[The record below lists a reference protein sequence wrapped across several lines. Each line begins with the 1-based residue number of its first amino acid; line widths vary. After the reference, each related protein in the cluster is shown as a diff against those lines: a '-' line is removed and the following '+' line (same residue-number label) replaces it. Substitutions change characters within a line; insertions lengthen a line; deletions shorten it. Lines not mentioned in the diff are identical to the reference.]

1 MSNTTENNKR
11 IAKNTLLLYIRTL
24 LTMAISLY
32 TSRVILNVLGVSD
45 YGIYNVVGGVV
56 AMFSVISGTFSSS
69 ISRFITY
76 ELGSKNFER
85 LQKIFSTSLNIQLI
99 ISAIIILVGEI
110 VGVWFIN
117 YKMQIPPER
126 LIAANWVFQCSLLT
140 FVINLISIPYNAS
153 IIAHEK
159 MSAFA
164 YISILEVTL
173 KLIIVYLL
181 LLSPFDKLATYA
193 ILLVT
198 VALIVRGTYGIYC
211 KQHFKEC
218 KYQWIYDKKLSKEML
233 SFAGWSFFGNS
244 AYMFNTQGVN
254 ILINLFFGVTFN
266 AARGIATQ
274 VEAAI
279 MQFANNFTMA
289 INPQIT
295 KSYAAG
301 DKEYMFALICR
312 GAKYSYFLLLFF
324 AIPFI
329 LEANTILK
337 LWLKVVP
344 EYAPIF
350 LRLTMFG
357 SMAMI
362 LGNTLLTAVSAT
374 GNIKY
379 YQIWVTIIGCL
390 VFPLT
395 WLAYKLGCPVE
406 TAYILY
412 MTIYFILVFVRLY
425 FVKKQLQF
433 PVMIFIRQVLLR
445 VFAVSVFAFAI
456 PTVINYCIPTS
467 IGRLVLTIFC
477 ATFVSCFSIFII
489 GLEAGER
496 QTILTKV
503 KNIIYKFK
511 PLNKCR

>member
-1 MSNTTENNKR
+1 MSNTAAENNKR
-11 IAKNTLLLYIRTL
+11 IVKNTLLLYFRTF
-24 LTMAISLY
+24 LTMTIALY

-76 ELGSKNFER
+76 ELGSKNSER

-99 ISAIIILVGEI
+99 IAAIIILIGELI
-110 VGVWFIN
+110 GVWFIN
-117 YKMQIPPER
+117 YKIQIPTER
-126 LIAANWVFQCSLLT
+126 LIAANWVFQCSLFT
-140 FVINLISIPYNAS
+140 FVINLISIPYNAC

-164 YISILEVTL
+164 YISILEATL
-173 KLIIVYLL
+173 KLIVVYLI
-181 LLSPFDKLATYA
+181 LLSPLDKLITYS
-193 ILLVT
+193 ILLFL
-198 VALIVRGTYGIYC
+198 VALTIRSTYGFYC
-211 KQHFKEC
+211 KRHFNEC
-218 KYQWIYDKKLSKEML
+218 RYHLIYDKQLSKEML
-233 SFAGWSFFGNS
+233 SYAGWSFFGNS

-274 VEAAI
+274 VETSI
-279 MQFANNFTMA
+279 MQFVYNFTVA

-295 KSYAAG
+295 KSYASG
-301 DKEYMFALICR
+301 DKGYMFTLMCR

-350 LRLTMFG
+350 LQLTMFG
-357 SMAMI
+357 SMAVI
-362 LGNTLLTAVSAT
+362 LGNTMLTAISAT
-374 GNIKY
+374 GNIKF
-379 YQIWVTIIGCL
+379 YQIWVTIVGCL

-395 WLAYKLGCPVE
+395 WVAYKLGCSVE

-412 MTIYFILVFVRLY
+412 AIIYFILIFVRLY
-425 FVKKQLQF
+425 FVKKQLKF
-433 PVMIFIRQVLLR
+433 P
-445 VFAVSVFAFAI
+445 VSVFIKQVLIKILIVSIIAFII
-456 PTVINYCIPTS
+456 PTVINHYVPAST
-467 IGRLVLTIFC
+467 GRLILTIFSS
-477 ATFVSCFSIFII
+477 TVSSISSILIF
-489 GLEAGER
+489 GLDPIER
-496 QTILTKV
+496 YAIFTKIKKITYKIHH
-503 KNIIYKFK
+503 KNVY
-511 PLNKCR
+511 

>member
-1 MSNTTENNKR
+1 MSNTAENNKR
-11 IAKNTLLLYIRTL
+11 IVKNTLLLYFRTF
-24 LTMAISLY
+24 LTMTIALY

-76 ELGSKNFER
+76 ELGSKNSER

-99 ISAIIILVGEI
+99 IAAIVILIGELI
-110 VGVWFIN
+110 GVWFIN
-117 YKMQIPPER
+117 FKMQIPTER
-126 LIAANWVFQCSLLT
+126 LIAANWVFQCSLFT
-140 FVINLISIPYNAS
+140 FVINLISIPYNAC

-164 YISILEVTL
+164 YISILEATL
-173 KLIIVYLL
+173 KLIVVYLI
-181 LLSPFDKLATYA
+181 LLSPLDKLITYA
-193 ILLVT
+193 ILLFL
-198 VALIVRGTYGIYC
+198 VALTIRSTYGFYC
-211 KQHFKEC
+211 QRHFNEC
-218 KYQWIYDKKLSKEML
+218 KYQLIYDKQLSKEML
-233 SFAGWSFFGNS
+233 SYAGWSFLGNS

-274 VEAAI
+274 VETSI
-279 MQFANNFTMA
+279 MQFVYNFTVA

-295 KSYAAG
+295 KSYASG
-301 DKEYMFALICR
+301 DKEYMFSLMCK

-324 AIPFI
+324 AMPFI

-350 LRLTMFG
+350 LQLTMFG
-357 SMAMI
+357 SMAVI
-362 LGNTLLTAVSAT
+362 LGNTMLTAISAT
-374 GNIKY
+374 GNIKF
-379 YQIWVTIIGCL
+379 YQIWVTIVGCL

-395 WLAYKLGCPVE
+395 WVAYKLGCSVE

-412 MTIYFILVFVRLY
+412 AIIYFTLIFVRLY
-425 FVKKQLQF
+425 FVKKQLGFQ
-433 PVMIFIRQVLLR
+433 
-445 VFAVSVFAFAI
+445 VSVFIKQVLIKILLVSIIASII
-456 PTVINYCIPTS
+456 PIFISHYVPAS
-467 IGRLVLTIFC
+467 SGRLILTIFSS
-477 ATFVSCFSIFII
+477 TISSISSILIF
-489 GLEAGER
+489 GLDHTER
-496 QTILTKV
+496 YTILTKIKEITYKLNH
-503 KNIIYKFK
+503 KNV
-511 PLNKCR
+511 N

>member
-1 MSNTTENNKR
+1 MSNISENNKR
-11 IAKNTLLLYIRTL
+11 IAKNTLLLYFRTF

-76 ELGSKNFER
+76 ELGSRNFNR
-85 LQKIFSTSLNIQLI
+85 LQKIFSTSLNTQLI
-99 ISAIIILVGEI
+99 IATIIILIGEI

-117 YKMQIPPER
+117 SQMQIPPER
-126 LIAANWVFQCSLLT
+126 LVAANWVFQCSLFT
-140 FVINLISIPYNAS
+140 FIINLISIPYNAC

-173 KLIIVYLL
+173 KLIIVYLIIF
-181 LLSPFDKLATYA
+181 SPLDKLITYA
-193 ILLVT
+193 ILLLI
-198 VALIVRGTYGIYC
+198 VALIIRSTYGFYC
-211 KQHFKEC
+211 KRHFGEC
-218 KYQWIYDKKLSKEML
+218 KYQLIYDKQLSKEML

-274 VEAAI
+274 VEASI
-279 MQFANNFTMA
+279 MQFVNNFTVA

-295 KSYAAG
+295 KSYASG
-301 DKEYMFALICR
+301 DKKYMFTLMCQ
-312 GAKYSYFLLLFF
+312 GAKYSYYLLLFF

-337 LWLKVVP
+337 LWLKTVP

-357 SMAMI
+357 SMAMV
-362 LGNTLLTAVSAT
+362 LGNTMLTAVSAT

-379 YQIWVTIIGCL
+379 YQIWVTIVGCL

-395 WLAYKLGCPVE
+395 WIAYKLGCPVE
-406 TAYILY
+406 TTYILY
-412 MTIYFILVFVRLY
+412 AIIYFILIFVRLY
-425 FVKKQLQF
+425 FVKRQLDF
-433 PVMIFIRQVLLR
+433 PVAFFIKQVLIKISI
-445 VFAVSVFAFAI
+445 VSIIAFII
-456 PTVINYCIPTS
+456 PTAINYYIPAS
-467 IGRLVLTIFC
+467 LGRLVLTILC
-477 ATFVSCFSIFII
+477 ATISSIFSILII
-489 GLEAGER
+489 GLNSDER
-496 QTILTKV
+496 YIVLSKLKKLIHRTKT
-503 KNIIYKFK
+503 YT
-511 PLNKCR
+511 KCQ